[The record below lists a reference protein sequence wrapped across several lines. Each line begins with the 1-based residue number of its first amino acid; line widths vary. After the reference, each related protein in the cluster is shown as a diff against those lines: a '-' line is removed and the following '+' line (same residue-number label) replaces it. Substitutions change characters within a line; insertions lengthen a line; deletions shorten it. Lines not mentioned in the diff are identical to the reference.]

1 MSDLKKL
8 IMIGMDSVH
17 EVQIDVKYTDLF
29 HAEVIRIL
37 SDKGWRRVNTKI
49 MFVSKKG
56 LQSYNIQDP
65 MLDRIQD
72 ILQTKELVY
81 IYTFQ
86 KSLYEFLEVKSAIED
101 GKLLI
106 SWNRKISPEI
116 GKRISIITAM
126 LLFISAFIRLL
137 IPIDSSIPMAI
148 FIIGITANLLF
159 LLTIIYLYDKSLE
172 RNCDERVSFLE
183 SVVYVN
189 DITKFTTGMA

>member
-1 MSDLKKL
+1 
-8 IMIGMDSVH
+8 MDSVH

-37 SDKGWRRVNTKI
+37 SDKGWRRMNTKI

-65 MLDRIQD
+65 VLDRIQD

-183 SVVYVN
+183 SVVFVN

>member
-65 MLDRIQD
+65 VLDRIQD

-183 SVVYVN
+183 SVVFVN

>member
-183 SVVYVN
+183 SVVFVN

>member
-37 SDKGWRRVNTKI
+37 SDKGWRRMNTKI

-65 MLDRIQD
+65 VLDRIQD

-183 SVVYVN
+183 SVVFVN

>member
-86 KSLYEFLEVKSAIED
+86 KSLYEFLEVKSASED

-126 LLFISAFIRLL
+126 LLFISH
-137 IPIDSSIPMAI
+137 SS
-148 FIIGITANLLF
+148 G
-159 LLTIIYLYDKSLE
+159 Y
-172 RNCDERVSFLE
+172 
-183 SVVYVN
+183 
-189 DITKFTTGMA
+189 